1 MPLFFHQDVIIM
13 QYLEKWLQLCPGLK
27 NKMSFRV
34 EVCIKV
40 TERVDLVS
48 TFETL

>member
-1 MPLFFHQDVIIM
+1 MPLFLQYDVMLM
-13 QYLEKWLQLCPGLK
+13 QYLEKLLQFFPYLE

-40 TERVDLVS
+40 TVRVDVVS
-48 TFETL
+48 ALETL